1 MENIKIVS
9 FVKDD
14 RGILGEFFSLFM
26 FCSWFCNAEQILEK

>member
-14 RGILGEFFSLFM
+14 RGILGEFFFPLYVLLM
-26 FCSWFCNAEQILEK
+26 VL